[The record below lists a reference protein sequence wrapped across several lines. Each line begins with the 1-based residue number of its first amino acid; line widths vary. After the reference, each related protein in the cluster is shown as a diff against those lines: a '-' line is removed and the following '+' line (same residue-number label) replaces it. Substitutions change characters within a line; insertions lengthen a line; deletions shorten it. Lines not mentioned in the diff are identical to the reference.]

1 MFYTNSSVANPS
13 WQCGTNELPQLTGD
27 NFLKDVSVPLPP
39 NPALEEAAIGSH
51 HHSGMNHPDKANE
64 NLYQDTKTQDILM
77 PGAKPNTPTPIYVQ
91 PIQF

>member
-1 MFYTNSSVANPS
+1 STGNDEMCNFYIMFDTNSSVANPS
-13 WQCGTNELPQLTGD
+13 WQY
-27 NFLKDVSVPLPP
+27 VSVPLPP

-77 PGAKPNTPTPIYVQ
+77 PGAEPNT
-91 PIQF
+91 